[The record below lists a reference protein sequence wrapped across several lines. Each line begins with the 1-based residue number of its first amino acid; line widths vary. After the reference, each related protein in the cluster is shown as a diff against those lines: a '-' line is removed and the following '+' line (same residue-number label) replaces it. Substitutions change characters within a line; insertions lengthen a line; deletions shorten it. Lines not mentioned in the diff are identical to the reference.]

1 MTTTTKTKTKKK
13 KKKKTSARKTTAK
26 KAAASTKP
34 ARTPAKKVA
43 SACPRGG
50 THKWTSEGDERFCEK
65 CHEPAPATGKAKAK
79 VTTPKKAKG
88 DASPKEKKLS
98 AIDAA
103 SRVLADSKEPLN
115 CKQLVEAMAE
125 KKLWTSP
132 GGKTPHATLY
142 SAILREIGAK
152 GKDAQFKKAER
163 GKFVANA

>member
-1 MTTTTKTKTKKK
+1 MTTTTKTR
-13 KKKKTSARKTTAK
+13 KKTNKRKTATK

-34 ARTPAKKVA
+34 ARKPAQHVA
-43 SACPRGG
+43 NACPRGG
-50 THKWTSEGDERFCEK
+50 KHKWTSEGDERFCEK
-65 CHEPAPATGKAKAK
+65 CHEPAPSPGKAKAK
-79 VTTPKKAKG
+79 ATPKQTKG
-88 DASPKEKKLS
+88 DAAPKEKKLS

-103 SRVLADSKEPLN
+103 SRVLAESKEPLN

-152 GKDAQFKKAER
+152 GKDARFKKAER